1 MILARLPFASAVAR
15 GALFGVGANG
25 AGTARAHQIGETE
38 GAVAGRSR
46 ARGSLRSP
54 IAIVGRPIHK
64 PNTFL
69 SKDSNF
75 RYGTSATWQGTR
87 TKAAFSPGA
96 DILALVRVEP
106 VYGFTA

>member
-1 MILARLPFASAVAR
+1 LTPLRDIEVIGDMILARLPFASAIAR

-46 ARGSLRSP
+46 ARGSIRSP
-54 IAIVGRPIHK
+54 IAIVGRPIPK

-69 SKDSNF
+69 SKDS
-75 RYGTSATWQGTR
+75 TSAW
-87 TKAAFSPGA
+87 
-96 DILALVRVEP
+96 P
-106 VYGFTA
+106 VATFAPPHDFGRK